1 MVLIHKKGD
10 NKDLKNYRPIS
21 LLSNIYKVFTKIL
34 TLRLTRVL
42 DENQPI
48 EQAGFRSG
56 YSTIDHIHTVNQLK
70 EKCAEYQ
77 KPLCL
82 AYVEYG
88 KAFDSVES
96 KAILTSLEKHGI
108 EKGYIDALAEIQN
121 GASIVVMLH
130 RESNEIPILKGVRQ
144 GDTNSPKLFTATLE
158 DFFRN
163 FDWGNHGV
171 SINGSKLSN
180 LRFVDD
186 VTIIAQDLE
195 ELEISLNELS
205 VVSMQHGL

>member
-82 AYVEYG
+82 AFVNYE

-96 KAILTSLEKHGI
+96 KAILTSLERQGI
-108 EKGYIDALAEIQN
+108 DKGYIDALAEIQN
-121 GASIVVMLH
+121 GASTVAMLH
-130 RESNEIPILKGVRQ
+130 RESNEIPIRKGVRQ
-144 GDTNSPKLFTATLE
+144 GDTISPKLFTATLG
-158 DFFRN
+158 DLLRN
-163 FDWGNHGV
+163 FG
-171 SINGSKLSN
+171 
-180 LRFVDD
+180 
-186 VTIIAQDLE
+186 
-195 ELEISLNELS
+195 
-205 VVSMQHGL
+205 